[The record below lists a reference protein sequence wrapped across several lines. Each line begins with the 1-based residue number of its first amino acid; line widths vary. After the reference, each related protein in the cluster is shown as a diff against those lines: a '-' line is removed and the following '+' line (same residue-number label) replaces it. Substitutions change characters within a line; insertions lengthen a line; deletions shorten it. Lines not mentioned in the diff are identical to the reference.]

1 MKLLLDTHVV
11 LWLLGD
17 VTRLSAQAKSAIA
30 NPENL
35 VYVSAASVWEMAI
48 KQSIGKLKLPGP
60 VSTWLHSELTARDV
74 RTLPIDFAA
83 AAAVASLPPIHRD
96 PFDRVIIAQAGRVLT
111 VVTHDR
117 RFGDY
122 PVDVLWT

>member
-17 VTRLSAQAKSAIA
+17 VTRLSERSKSAIA
-30 NPENL
+30 NPDNL
-35 VYVSAASVWEMAI
+35 VYVSAASVWEMAV
-48 KQSIGKLKLPGP
+48 KQSIGKLELPGP
-60 VSTWLHSELTARDV
+60 VSTWLHTELVARDM

-83 AAAVASLPPIHRD
+83 AAAAASLPPIHRD
-96 PFDRVIIAQAGRVLT
+96 PFDRMIIAQAGRALT